1 MQQFFFFLTSSIT
14 EFVNITR
21 VCSSEPIESALP
33 IQQYDG
39 GELPKRKREKNDE
52 SKEERTNNIVIV
64 NDSNR
69 TTTMKGAPKKIYK
82 YICIYLCSTQLTN
95 LVI

>member
-1 MQQFFFFLTSSIT
+1 MQHFFFFLTSSIT

-39 GELPKRKREKNDE
+39 GELPKRKKREKQR
-52 SKEERTNNIVIV
+52 RTREIN
-64 NDSNR
+64 
-69 TTTMKGAPKKIYK
+69 GAPTIKRKEKNKEKKPIRE
-82 YICIYLCSTQLTN
+82 
-95 LVI
+95 